1 LAPRDKED
9 VVTCSTSSI
18 HHVVDMFFNEA
29 GNAIQHNIAVYT
41 RSIKHKLYFRQ
52 VIAVLIGLDW
62 IEQCF
67 TSPPTQYRLYG
78 RRFLQVKRPKPT
90 VSKY

>member
-1 LAPRDKED
+1 MNFKLTKYSNTHTNIIPLAPRDKED

-62 IEQCF
+62 AEF
-67 TSPPTQYRLYG
+67 YVPAN
-78 RRFLQVKRPKPT
+78 T
-90 VSKY
+90 V